1 MKITCVAIIVL
12 LLPTVAVHAQDNG
25 FGLGIIVGEPTGLNG
40 KTWLSQNTALDFA
53 AAWSFANGGRRGND
67 NDAVQ
72 LHADYL
78 IHHFTLI
85 PVDKGMLPFYYGIG
99 ARVVLG
105 DKTDFGARIPVGL
118 DYHFQNARVDIFF
131 EIVPVLDLIP
141 STDFDLNGA
150 IGARFW
156 LR

>member
-1 MKITCVAIIVL
+1 MNHTRSVIIFLLITTMA
-12 LLPTVAVHAQDNG
+12 AQAQDKG
-25 FGLGIIVGEPTGLNG
+25 FGLGIIAGEPTGLNG
-40 KTWLSQNTALDFA
+40 KSWLSQNTALDFT
-53 AAWSFANGGRRGND
+53 AAWSFAHGGRRGSD

-85 PVDKGMLPFYYGIG
+85 PVDKGKLPFYYGIG

-105 DKTDFGARIPVGL
+105 DKTGLGARIPVGL

-141 STDFDLNGA
+141 STVFDLNGA
-150 IGARFW
+150 IGVRFW
-156 LR
+156 FK